1 MSANPAFA
9 SLGDLDIQGTDI
21 LAWDSFVGAK
31 SSEAFC
37 QSWLKLVCGPIAS
50 VRAAAILIETE
61 DAETFVPIAVWP
73 EKARELGYMSG
84 VVEQVLREARGIV
97 RPAPGGSA
105 RSTHLAYPV
114 FVDRRVGGVVV
125 VDTGCAEN
133 EVQSALRRIHW
144 GCAWLSNLL
153 VRREMESTTQGRER
167 VSAVLE
173 VVAVALRHGKFH
185 QALFEVANEL
195 RRRLDC
201 SRVAVGLVADAAV
214 RVTALSEAAA
224 VEKDTPLVKAYAGA
238 MEEAYDAGKT
248 VRAGSTGASAEKC
261 ADDGAFQLAHQSLL
275 ACSGATEVLSCPL
288 ILGARCIGIVTL
300 ERTGGPAFDAADRD
314 WLDAFTALLAPIV
327 EQRQSAERSSLARL
341 VREAKTVLEKLF
353 GPRHLV
359 WKAASSLLL
368 LAVASL
374 VMVQMDYRVAAK
386 TVIEGEVQRVA
397 AAPFEGFIGAG
408 YVRAGDRVQQGQVLV
423 QLDDHDLKVEQ
434 ARWAS
439 ERDQYDNKQREAMAG
454 HDLTSVQVVGAQLK
468 EAEAQLALVT
478 EKIRR
483 AQVTAPY
490 DGVVVSG
497 DLSQKIG
504 SPVEA
509 GEKLFEIAPLESY
522 RVILQVDERDIRHVQ
537 EGQGGQMVITGMA
550 GDPLPLTVAKVTP
563 VATAQDGENFFR
575 VEARLA
581 HAPDRLRPGMEGVGK
596 IEVGKH
602 RLWWIL
608 THGFGDWLTLTLWT
622 WLP

>member
-1 MSANPAFA
+1 MSSSPAFMPHGGPDTPGA
-9 SLGDLDIQGTDI
+9 DAFD
-21 LAWDSFVGAK
+21 WDSFVSAK

-37 QSWLKLVCGPIAS
+37 LSWLKLVCGRIPS
-50 VRAAAILIETE
+50 VRAAAILIEGE
-61 DAETFVPIAVWP
+61 DAQTFVPIAVWP

-97 RPAPGGSA
+97 QPAPCGSA
-105 RSTHLAYPV
+105 RSTHVAYPL

-125 VDTGCAEN
+125 VDTGCAEG
-133 EVQSALRRIHW
+133 EVQIALRQIHW
-144 GCAWLSNLL
+144 GSAWLSNLL
-153 VRREMESTTQGRER
+153 VGRALESANRGRER

-173 VVAVALRHGKFH
+173 VIAVALRHGRFR
-185 QALFEVANEL
+185 QALFEVTNEL
-195 RRRLDC
+195 RRRFDC
-201 SRVAVGLVADAAV
+201 SRVAVGFVADAAV
-214 RVTALSEAAA
+214 QVVALSEAAI

-248 VRAGSTGASAEKC
+248 VRASSTGVSAEKG
-261 ADDGAFQLAHQSLL
+261 ADDGVPRLAHQALL
-275 ACSGATEVLSCPL
+275 VCSGATEALSCPL
-288 ILGARCIGIVTL
+288 ILGARCIGVVTL
-300 ERTGGPAFDAADRD
+300 ERTGGLAFAAADLD
-314 WLDAFTALLAPIV
+314 WLDAFTALLAPVV
-327 EQRQSAERSSLARL
+327 EQRRAAERSSLARL
-341 VREAKTVLEKLF
+341 GAEVKSVVEKLF

-359 WKAASSLLL
+359 WKAASSALL
-368 LAVASL
+368 LAIAVL
-374 VMVQMDYRVAAK
+374 VLVRMDYRVAAK

-439 ERDQYDNKQREAMAG
+439 ERDQYDHKQREAMAG
-454 HDLTSVQVVGAQLK
+454 HDLTSVQVVGAQIK

-483 AQVTAPY
+483 AQVSAPY

-537 EGQGGQMVITGMA
+537 EGQGGQMVITGIA

-596 IEVGKH
+596 IGVGKR

-608 THGFGDWLTLTLWT
+608 THGFSDWLTLTLWT